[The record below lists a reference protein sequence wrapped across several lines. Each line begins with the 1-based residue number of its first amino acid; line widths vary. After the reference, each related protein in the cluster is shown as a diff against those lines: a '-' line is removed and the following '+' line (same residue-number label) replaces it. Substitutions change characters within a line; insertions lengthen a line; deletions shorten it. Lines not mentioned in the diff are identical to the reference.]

1 MKSRRPS
8 RLAIAALCSALVT
21 AAAWSAAQAA
31 KPLPDVAPAPP
42 GNRFT

>member
-8 RLAIAALCSALVT
+8 RLAITALCSALVT
-21 AAAWSAAQAA
+21 AAAWTAAQAA
-31 KPLPDVAPAPP
+31 KLPDVAPAPP